1 MKKLI
6 SLTMIIGIMAFMA
19 SCGSGTNSPS
29 AAAKKIVELI
39 QDGDYGDIVDHMYI
53 EAKEGEDVEAQKEM
67 LAAILDEKV
76 GKSIEEKGG
85 LKDFEIL
92 EENISED
99 GESATVRIK
108 YYYEDGTEDSEN
120 MEFVN
125 VDGDWMLEL
134 NK

>member
-6 SLTMIIGIMAFMA
+6 CLTMIIGIAAFMV

-29 AAAKKIVELI
+29 AKAGKIVELI
-39 QDGDYGDIVDHMYI
+39 QDGDYGDIVDHMYV
-53 EAKEGEDVEAQKEM
+53 EESEGGDVEAEKEM

-85 LKDFEIL
+85 LKDYEIV

-108 YYYEDGTEDSEN
+108 YFYEDGTEDAEN

-125 VDGDWMLEL
+125 VDGEWYLEL